1 MSYVNV
7 KTDTKWNAYDPETN
21 EWKALPSGLD
31 KAVMQ
36 KNYADAVE
44 RGCAIVKVYYVK
56 GTDFK
61 VGHECLMTEG
71 IRSLPD
77 DFLLKDMEKLIVVGN
92 NNNNNFVKPK
102 FTPKDVAEKAA
113 ASSFEAPF

>member
-7 KTDTKWNAYDPETN
+7 KTDTKWLAYNPETSDW
-21 EWKALPSGLD
+21 EALPSGLD

-36 KNYADAVE
+36 KNYADAAAK
-44 RGCAIVKVYYVK
+44 GCAIVKVYYVK

-71 IRSLPD
+71 IRNLPQ
-77 DFLLKDMEKLIVVGN
+77 DFPLKDMEKLIVVGTN
-92 NNNNNFVKPK
+92 NNTNFVKPK
-102 FTPKDVAEKAA
+102 FTPEVVAQKAA
-113 ASSFEAPF
+113 ASSSEAPF